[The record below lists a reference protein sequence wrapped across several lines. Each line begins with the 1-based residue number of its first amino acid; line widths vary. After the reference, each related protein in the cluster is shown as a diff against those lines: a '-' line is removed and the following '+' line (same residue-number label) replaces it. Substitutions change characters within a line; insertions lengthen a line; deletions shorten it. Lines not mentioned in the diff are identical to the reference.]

1 LSQET
6 HWDDQMILAA
16 LDGLERGTDP
26 SASASRGD
34 ETAET
39 LARLYTEV
47 LGLIPYELAPAAPSA
62 LAKQRL
68 MAVVTGAQER
78 HPEGESRAGRIWA
91 EERSAL
97 PDPSARPSLQDDTHR
112 PVPVIAPPPVLPPPE
127 EPILAPVP
135 EPQPDVIQQPTSA
148 VRRQPPRPMPLSARR
163 SYGWPAA
170 LAAMLLLALGLSGW
184 LYLQQADQ
192 RATIARLKQ
201 EARTAQ
207 QREAQ
212 ATQKAERFEKEFTD
226 LRTTLTLV
234 TAPAALVGP
243 LRPVGPLQPD
253 ARGAL
258 FVAADHQHWHL
269 SIEGLKPS
277 PGKVYQLWF
286 VAEQGP
292 PVSGGTFVVTGGER
306 VELSSEAMP
315 PDTKSAIITLEE
327 LGGVPAPKGPEV
339 LRAAQMQQIL

>member
-26 SASASRGD
+26 SASASRAPEAT

-47 LGLIPYELAPAAPSA
+47 LGLIPYELAPAAPRA
-62 LAKQRL
+62 ATKQRL
-68 MAVVTGAQER
+68 MAVVTGVQEPENRPER
-78 HPEGESRAGRIWA
+78 HPEGESRAGRIWE

-97 PDPSARPSLQDDTHR
+97 PDPSARPSLQDDAGAVAL
-112 PVPVIAPPPVLPPPE
+112 PAEPISPPFPELQPEPSQPPV
-127 EPILAPVP
+127 
-135 EPQPDVIQQPTSA
+135 SA
-148 VRRQPPRPMPLSARR
+148 VRRQPPRPVPLSARR
-163 SYGWPAA
+163 SYGWPVA

-192 RATIARLKQ
+192 RAAIARLKQ
-201 EARTAQ
+201 EVREAQ

-212 ATQKAERFEKEFTD
+212 ATQKADRFETEFTN

-269 SIEGLKPS
+269 SIEGLKPT

-286 VAEQGP
+286 IAEQGP
-292 PVSGGTFVVTGGER
+292 PVNGGTFVVTGGER

-315 PDTKSAIITLEE
+315 PDTKSAMITLEE
-327 LGGVPAPKGPEV
+327 AGGVPAPKGPEV
-339 LRAAQMQQIL
+339 LRAAEMQQIL

>member
-1 LSQET
+1 
-6 HWDDQMILAA
+6 MILAA

-26 SASASRGD
+26 SATASRGD

-47 LGLIPYELAPAAPSA
+47 LGLIPYELAPAAPRA
-62 LAKQRL
+62 ATKQRL
-68 MAVVTGAQER
+68 MAAATGGQ
-78 HPEGESRAGRIWA
+78 
-91 EERSAL
+91 
-97 PDPSARPSLQDDTHR
+97 
-112 PVPVIAPPPVLPPPE
+112 PVPLTPVPSPIPSRPPGEGRPLPSMESLPVVPPSPAPIVAPPL
-127 EPILAPVP
+127 EPAP
-135 EPQPDVIQQPTSA
+135 EPVQEPVAA
-148 VRRQPPRPMPLSARR
+148 VRRQPPRPVPLSARR

-170 LAAMLLLALGLSGW
+170 LAALLLLALGLSGW

-192 RATIARLKQ
+192 RATIARLQ
-201 EARTAQ
+201 SEVREARQ
-207 QREAQ
+207 KEAQ
-212 ATQKAERFEKEFTD
+212 ATQKADRFETEFTN

-269 SIEGLKPS
+269 SIEGLKPT

-292 PVSGGTFVVTGGER
+292 PVNGGTFVVTGGER

-315 PDTKSAIITLEE
+315 PDTKSAMITLEE
-327 LGGVPAPKGPEV
+327 AGGVPAPKGPEV
-339 LRAAQMQQIL
+339 LRAAEMRQIL

>member
-26 SASASRGD
+26 SAPASRAPEAA

-47 LGLIPYELAPAAPSA
+47 LGLIPYELAPAAPGA
-62 LAKQRL
+62 ATKQRL
-68 MAVVTGAQER
+68 MAAATGVQPA
-78 HPEGESRAGRIWA
+78 P
-91 EERSAL
+91 L
-97 PDPSARPSLQDDTHR
+97 T
-112 PVPVIAPPPVLPPPE
+112 PVPSPIPSRPPGEGHPLPPVEELLVIPPSPGAREGLPE
-127 EPILAPVP
+127 TTEGGQGGEVQP
-135 EPQPDVIQQPTSA
+135 EPAPQPTSA
-148 VRRQPPRPMPLSARR
+148 VRRQPPRPVPLSARR

-184 LYLQQADQ
+184 LYLQQGEQ
-192 RATIARLKQ
+192 RATIARLQ
-201 EARTAQ
+201 GEVREAR

-212 ATQKAERFEKEFTD
+212 ATQKAERFETEFTN

-243 LRPVGPLQPD
+243 LRPVGPLLPD

-269 SIEGLKPS
+269 SIEGLKPM

-286 VAEQGP
+286 IAEQGP
-292 PVSGGTFVVTGGER
+292 PVNGGTFVVAGGER

-315 PDTKSAIITLEE
+315 PDTKSAMITLEE
-327 LGGVPAPKGPEV
+327 AGGVPAPKGPEV
-339 LRAAQMQQIL
+339 LRAAEMQQIL